1 MEQGKGLKQGKFFF
15 FFLLLSFV
23 IPPHISFNLLGVEGA
38 GAGST
43 DARLSSSGQK
53 ITHEPWADA
62 EALTL
67 GTIQG

>member
-15 FFLLLSFV
+15 LFFLSCV
-23 IPPHISFNLLGVEGA
+23 IPPHISFNLLGFGGA

-67 GTIQG
+67 GTLQG